1 MKRLYLFL
9 TFLFC
14 LSIVEAQY
22 YYLPYPKIGKNPGEL
37 NKDNEYPPG
46 GGLPT
51 GWTTIMTGP
60 QASGNW
66 TAVINLPITFYFN
79 GALVTKFKAS
89 SSGVVTFNTKTAL
102 KVDSNNVALP
112 SALIPDSSRCV

>member
-1 MKRLYLFL
+1 MKRLYLFI

-14 LSIVEAQY
+14 LGIVEAQY

-37 NKDNEYPPG
+37 NKDNEYPPN
-46 GGLPT
+46 GGLPA
-51 GWTTIMTGP
+51 GWTTLMTGP

-66 TAVINLPITFYFN
+66 TAVVNLPITFYFN

-89 SSGVVTFNTKTAL
+89 SAFFKSV
-102 KVDSNNVALP
+102 S
-112 SALIPDSSRCV
+112 